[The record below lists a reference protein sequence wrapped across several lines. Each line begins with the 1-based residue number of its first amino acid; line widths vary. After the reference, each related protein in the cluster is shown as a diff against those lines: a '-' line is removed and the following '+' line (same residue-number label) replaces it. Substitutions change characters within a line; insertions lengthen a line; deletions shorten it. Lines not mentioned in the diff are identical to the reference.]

1 MINQARYKTTP
12 VPDIPERT
20 DPAPPPSASVLQNR
34 HTAELQRDPY
44 PYIVIRD
51 ALPDALCDRLI
62 AGYPAPEFL
71 GADPA
76 RNNVRWSYPAS
87 EVRKAD
93 AISDEWKAVIDY
105 HVSRQ
110 FYDEVIDLFGDAIT
124 TLCPGLFPDRE
135 SLERLRTSSRGAE
148 DINSGDI
155 RLDAQISG
163 NTPVTMARSVKPNH
177 IDSHRKLFSGLL
189 YLRRDEDDSTGGDLE
204 IRRFK
209 PGYTRKVRANC
220 YDGVYVNN
228 RHTELV
234 NTVRY
239 EKNVLV
245 LFINSLE
252 SLHGVTPR
260 QPTPHPRLF
269 LNLVGEIS
277 TPLFEVPRTVTT
289 RIKKLRR
296 LVTKRAVRLMG
307 GEYTEPYVE
316 SY

>member
-1 MINQARYKTTP
+1 MINQAQHQTIP
-12 VPDIPERT
+12 VPNSPEFIH
-20 DPAPPPSASVLQNR
+20 PAPVSISVLQNR
-34 HTAELQRDPY
+34 QTAELQRDPY
-44 PYIVIRD
+44 PYIVIRN
-51 ALPDALCDRLI
+51 ALPEALCDHLI
-62 AGYPAPEFL
+62 ASYPALELL
-71 GADPA
+71 GADPE
-76 RNNVRWSYPAS
+76 RNNVRWSFPAS
-87 EVRKAD
+87 EVRKTG
-93 AISDEWKAVIDY
+93 AISGEWKEVIDY

-110 FYDEVIDLFGDAIT
+110 FYDEVIELFGDAIT
-124 TLCPGLFPDRE
+124 TLYPGLFPDRE
-135 SLERLRTSSRGAE
+135 SLARLRTGSRGSD

-163 NTPVTMARSVKPNH
+163 NTPVSRARSVKPNH

-209 PGYTRKVRANC
+209 SCYTGKVRANS
-220 YDGVYVNN
+220 YDGVYVDN

-245 LFINSLE
+245 LFINSLV

-260 QPTPHPRLF
+260 QPTSHQRIF
-269 LNLVGEIS
+269 MNLVGEIS
-277 TPLFEVPRTVTT
+277 TPLFEVPRTAST
-289 RIKKLRR
+289 RLKKLRR
-296 LVTKRAVRLMG
+296 LVKKRAVRLMG
-307 GEYTEPYVE
+307 GEYSDPYVE

>member
-1 MINQARYKTTP
+1 MAQNARHRIETGSTGSEP
-12 VPDIPERT
+12 LS
-20 DPAPPPSASVLQNR
+20 PAPASFSVLQNR
-34 HTAELQRDPY
+34 HTAELHRDPY
-44 PYIVIRD
+44 PYIVIRN
-51 ALPDALCDRLI
+51 ALPEALCDQLI
-62 AGYPAPEFL
+62 ASYPALELL

-76 RNNVRWSYPAS
+76 RNNVRWSFPAS
-87 EVRKAD
+87 EVRETD
-93 AISDEWKAVIDY
+93 AISDEWKKVVDY

-124 TLCPGLFPDRE
+124 TLYPGLFPDRE
-135 SLERLRTSSRGAE
+135 SLMELRIGNRGAD

-155 RLDAQISG
+155 WLDAQISG
-163 NTPVTMARSVKPNH
+163 NTPVSKVSSVKPNH

-189 YLRRDEDDSTGGDLE
+189 YLRPDQDDSTGGDLE

-209 PGYTRKVRANC
+209 TSYTGKVRANS
-220 YDGVYVNN
+220 YDGVYVDD

-260 QPTPHPRLF
+260 QPTPHPRIF
-269 LNLVGEIS
+269 MNLVGEIS
-277 TPLFEVPRTVTT
+277 TPLFEVPRTVST

-296 LVTKRAVRLMG
+296 LITKRAVRLMG
-307 GEYTEPYVE
+307 GEYTDPYVG